1 MKNLKTKSQETFQY
15 QLKKFK
21 MLIVGSKMAKASS
34 IFLICIS
41 FIFMFYSEKNML
53 VIISLLIGI
62 AVLVVYIVKFLL
74 LKNIEQKSYTL
85 QSLTSSISKF
95 KAYIRSRKKFE
106 LLYISIWVISL
117 IPFLSSYLGSDL
129 KAIIAAIIFITI
141 TAVLGILGF
150 KKATKDLEA
159 IETQLQT
166 EFKTL
171 NGL

>member
-1 MKNLKTKSQETFQY
+1 
-15 QLKKFK
+15 
-21 MLIVGSKMAKASS
+21 
-34 IFLICIS
+34 
-41 FIFMFYSEKNML
+41 
-53 VIISLLIGI
+53 
-62 AVLVVYIVKFLL
+62 LVVYIVKFLL
-74 LKNIEQKSYTL
+74 LKNIEQKSYTQ

-129 KAIIAAIIFITI
+129 KAIIAAIIFIII
-141 TAVLGILGF
+141 TAVLGMLGF

-159 IETQLQT
+159 LETQLQT